1 MNIAT
6 RNQID
11 QLTQKVTS
19 KGLDQT
25 ALNRFATK
33 GKKGMMDRKQ
43 TLKKTSPMKL
53 VENSLH
59 TTEGDES
66 LIRITESLGQE
77 SSIQIESPEQMAQDV
92 IEEFEKIDRLK
103 DPFDRKMRKTQILM
117 SMQASNVTMT
127 LKEIH
132 SILLISKPNK
142 AQTAGQS

>member
-1 MNIAT
+1 
-6 RNQID
+6 
-11 QLTQKVTS
+11 
-19 KGLDQT
+19 
-25 ALNRFATK
+25 
-33 GKKGMMDRKQ
+33 MMDRKQ
-43 TLKKTSPMKL
+43 TLKKNSPMRL

-66 LIRITESLGQE
+66 LIGITESLGQE

-132 SILLISKPNK
+132 SILLISKTNSK
-142 AQTAGQS
+142 ASAPGQGLLALESLVKEGE